1 MGKEERKTETGS
13 KWVTGNQM
21 REGIYTTLVD
31 IRGGKYVDV
40 DKKEEQKQDQ
50 NEKENLI
57 VFVAHWLRAKA
68 TKEDF
73 ESK

>member
-1 MGKEERKTETGS
+1 
-13 KWVTGNQM
+13 M
-21 REGIYTTLVD
+21 REGIYTSLVD
-31 IRGGKYVDV
+31 IRGGKYVDM

-57 VFVAHWLRAKA
+57 VFGAHWLRAKA